1 MKRDVWVFLFC
12 LGLLLFFGP
21 FLKIFHSSL
30 AYYLFVIWI
39 VFIGLIFLASTFAGR
54 DDGGN

>member
-21 FLKIFHSSL
+21 FLNIFHSSL

-39 VFIGLIFLASTFAGR
+39 VFIGLIFLASTYAER